1 MSEWIRFGF
10 SALFCI
16 AGIFFVA
23 MSVFGVYRFRYV
35 LNRMHVAALGDT
47 LGISLILLGL
57 IVARGFSAVS
67 LKLLLVIVF
76 FWIASPTSSH
86 LIARLET
93 TTNEKL
99 GDYVREKKEK

>member
-16 AGIFFVA
+16 LGIFFVA
-23 MSVFGVYRFRYV
+23 VSVFGVYRFRYV

-57 IVARGFSAVS
+57 IVARGLSAVS

-76 FWIASPTSSH
+76 FWIASPTASH

-99 GDYVREKKEK
+99 GKYVREKEEK

>member
-1 MSEWIRFGF
+1 MGSWVRFGF
-10 SALFCI
+10 CAFFCL
-16 AGIFFVA
+16 AGILVVA
-23 MSVFGVYRFRYV
+23 VSVFGVYRFRYV

-47 LGISLILLGL
+47 LGVSLILLGL
-57 IVARGFSAVS
+57 IVARGLSAVS

-76 FWIASPTSSH
+76 FWIASPTASH

-99 GDYVREKKEK
+99 REYVREKK